1 MKYGNKILRKYLRPC
16 TRNFPISD
24 YVSLSH
30 KVICNKLKLC
40 YDIEKNPGPCFQDAE
55 VYVSKASFC
64 LSMLNIYSRVVKC
77 GPPATPV
84 IGVRPSP
91 TRSFPDRTKRC

>member
-24 YVSLSH
+24 YISLSH

-40 YDIEKNPGPCFQDAE
+40 YIDIEKNPRPSFHDTE
-55 VYVSKASFC
+55 VYVSKASSC
-64 LSMLNIYSRVVKC
+64 LSM
-77 GPPATPV
+77 
-84 IGVRPSP
+84 
-91 TRSFPDRTKRC
+91 